1 MTRDENRQRIKNEAL
16 NRIRDAYSDNPKGF
30 RVDEYD
36 DRPIDSQRSDY
47 VGYILDDMERELKNI

>member
-16 NRIRDAYSDNPKGF
+16 NKIIDAYSDNPKGF
-30 RVDEYD
+30 HRDEYD

-47 VGYILDDMERELKNI
+47 IGYIVDDLARELKKT

>member
-16 NRIRDAYSDNPKGF
+16 NKIINAYSENPKDF
-30 RVDEYD
+30 IVDEYD

-47 VGYILDDMERELKNI
+47 IGYIVDDLERELKNT